1 MSGGTGPT
9 MQSINTYQA
18 QANVRPW
25 VMPVAAAGI
34 VISTI
39 VSVAL
44 CFVLGDGAG
53 GEGFPTALFVL
64 VMLTVAVAD
73 IIVTRFFVLPQMAT
87 KAAAMDKA
95 TPQQI
100 ADSMG
105 VIALGFSN
113 ATAIYGIVVAVFT
126 ANLLYVAPFPVLAA
140 VTLVV
145 LMSYVSEATG
155 TLATARSIEGV
166 R

>member
-1 MSGGTGPT
+1 
-9 MQSINTYQA
+9 
-18 QANVRPW
+18 
-25 VMPVAAAGI
+25 MPVAAAGI

-39 VSVAL
+39 VAVVL
-44 CFVLGDGAG
+44 CFVLDDGAG
-53 GEGFPTALFVL
+53 GEEFPTALFVL

-87 KAAAMDKA
+87 KAATVDDP
-95 TPQQI
+95 TPQQV

-105 VIALGFSN
+105 VITFAFSN

-145 LMSYVSEATG
+145 LIAYVGETTS
-155 TLATARSIEGV
+155 TLAAARSIEGV
-166 R
+166 S

>member
-1 MSGGTGPT
+1 
-9 MQSINTYQA
+9 MQSTSTYST

-34 VISTI
+34 VVSTI
-39 VSVAL
+39 VAVVL
-44 CFVLGDGAG
+44 CFVLDDGAG
-53 GEGFPTALFVL
+53 GDDFPATLFVL
-64 VMLTVAVAD
+64 ALLVVALSEIV
-73 IIVTRFFVLPQMAT
+73 VTRFVVLPQMAN
-87 KAAAMDKA
+87 KAVELEAAD
-95 TPQQI
+95 PQQY

-105 VIALGFSN
+105 VITLAFSN

-145 LMSYVSEATG
+145 LISYVGEATS
-155 TLATARSIEGV
+155 TLAAARGIEGV